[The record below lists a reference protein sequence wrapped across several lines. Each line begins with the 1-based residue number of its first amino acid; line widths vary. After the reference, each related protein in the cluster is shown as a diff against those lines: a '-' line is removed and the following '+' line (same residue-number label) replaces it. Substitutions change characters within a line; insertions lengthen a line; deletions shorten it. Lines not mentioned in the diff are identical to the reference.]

1 MFQVRSRYFLNF
13 FTHFL
18 NIRLFS
24 RLSSPP
30 ITSTSVFGDSIAM
43 TDSRGG
49 LLACGK
55 SQEGSETD
63 HSCYE
68 YSLGPGN
75 PSSQPSAGEKA
86 PGTWEKVRGMDFR
99 LRQPAP
105 LKYFMLEF
113 PGCSVRGC
121 RRISIFSWHN
131 KFHCISFRS
140 RKKQKRVLSVK
151 VPGGTGT
158 VKFNWWLIHTAD
170 GGNDM

>member
-1 MFQVRSRYFLNF
+1 MFRVFFKTFLHN
-13 FTHFL
+13 FL

-30 ITSTSVFGDSIAM
+30 IASTSVFGDSIAM

-55 SQEGSETD
+55 SQEGSEMD

-68 YSLGPGN
+68 YSPSPGN
-75 PSSQPSAGEKA
+75 PLSQPSAGEKA

-99 LRQPAP
+99 LGQPAP
-105 LKYFMLEF
+105 PKYFMLEF

-131 KFHCISFRS
+131 KFHGVYFCF
-140 RKKQKRVLSVK
+140 RKKQKRVLAVK
-151 VPGGTGT
+151 VPAGGTGT
-158 VKFNWWLIHTAD
+158 DKFNWWLIHTAD
-170 GGNDM
+170 GGDDM